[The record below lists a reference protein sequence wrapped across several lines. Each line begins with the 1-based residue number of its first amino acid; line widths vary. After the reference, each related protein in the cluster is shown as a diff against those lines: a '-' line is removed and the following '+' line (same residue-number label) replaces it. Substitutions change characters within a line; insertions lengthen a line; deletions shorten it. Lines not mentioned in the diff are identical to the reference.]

1 MDKSY
6 SDMRFVVMST
16 VNNRSNG
23 NGNIYFSLA
32 RFQMYGNEL
41 LQDSKYGTIAGLAEA
56 VDQMD
61 VLSKELKNK
70 VGDTDK
76 TAELQEQIERV
87 KAIMNGKPDHITS
100 VPSQKQDNAVY
111 TLQGLRIST
120 PTKGIYITQGKK
132 LIRR

>member
-1 MDKSY
+1 
-6 SDMRFVVMST
+6 
-16 VNNRSNG
+16 
-23 NGNIYFSLA
+23 
-32 RFQMYGNEL
+32 
-41 LQDSKYGTIAGLAEA
+41 GLAEA

-70 VGDTDK
+70 LGDTDK

-87 KAIMNGKPDHITS
+87 KAIMKGKPDHITS
-100 VPSQKQDNAVY
+100 VSSQKQDNAVY